1 MKYTWASRDE
11 VFTRGDAALEAVRD
25 IFNGVEDAIPDPAT
39 AVQDHFGD
47 ATEIDGK
54 FADIFAAAIAEN
66 VRLKAAALDAIAA
79 CGDTMKKILTGQ
91 AEGKDLPFFA
101 QIEQEFERV
110 TEGETT
116 AYHEDILT
124 FGVEM
129 MIERLSYPP
138 KGRAMY
144 TLHLVE

>member
-1 MKYTWASRDE
+1 MTYQFATREE
-11 VFTRGDAALEAVRD
+11 VLTRGDAALAAVRD
-25 IFNGVEDAIPDPAT
+25 IFNGVEDAIPDPIT

-47 ATEIDGK
+47 ATEIDGQ

-66 VRLKAAALDAIAA
+66 VRLKAAALEAIAA

-91 AEGKDLPFFA
+91 AEGKSLPFFA

-110 TEGETT
+110 TEGETI
-116 AYHEDILT
+116 AYHEDILAL
-124 FGVEM
+124 GVEM
-129 MIERLSYPP
+129 MVERLNYPP
-138 KGRAMY
+138 AGRAMY